1 MTETAAPA
9 EPIPFRVL
17 LDEAMRQTRRHF
29 GKIYLPVAIP
39 LAVLTAAVV
48 FAQAQWMSSFTTGAN
63 SSAVFSG
70 AGCMATVVS
79 AIGALVLQ
87 FLSYG
92 VLMAAAADGATGRP
106 IDMGPKWGF
115 ILQPPVL
122 GTLVISFLAVLVGL
136 IFLVIPGIYIGL
148 MLSFVMPVMV
158 LESPRGRAAMQRSWE
173 LARYNPSN
181 RLATSPATKIFLL
194 YLVAWVIGWAVGAI
208 IQLPFTAIW
217 GVTVFR
223 QASKGGP
230 VDPQALMEH
239 IKWMQLPTAI
249 LSSLA
254 STAVRLYSS
263 FGVVLL
269 YLDVLRRKE
278 GSDLAAAINARF
290 GQTPPPPPPAAP
302 A

>member
-17 LDEAMRQTRRHF
+17 LDEAMRHTRRHF

-48 FAQAQWMSSFTTGAN
+48 FAQSQWIGGFTTGAN
-63 SSAVFSG
+63 PSAVFSG
-70 AGCMATVVS
+70 AGCLATVIS
-79 AIGALVLQ
+79 GLGALVLQ

-92 VLMAAAADGATGRP
+92 VLMAAAADGATGKP
-106 IDMGPKWGF
+106 IDMGQKWGF
-115 ILQPPVL
+115 ILQPAVI
-122 GTLVISFLAVLVGL
+122 GTLVLSFLAVLAGL

-148 MLSFVMPVMV
+148 MLSFVVPVMV
-158 LESPRGRAAMQRSWE
+158 LEGPRGSAAMQRSWE
-173 LARYNPSN
+173 LARYNPSG
-181 RLATSPATKIFLL
+181 RLSMSPALKVFLL
-194 YLVAWVIGWAVGAI
+194 YLVAAVIGWLVGTI
-208 IQLPFTAIW
+208 IQLPFTLFW

-223 QASKGGP
+223 QASKGAT

-278 GSDLAAAINARF
+278 GSDLAAAIDARF
-290 GQTPPPPPPAAP
+290 GGTPPPSMSAP